1 MGNNENFVT
10 EQVTENVEQ
19 TTEQTKTFT
28 QADVDRM
35 VKEKLDEV
43 LPGKIARNSAKVEAR
58 IRGEYDREY
67 GGLMD
72 VLRAGTGKQTVGEI
86 TDSFK
91 EHYTQQGVQLPQ
103 KPMFSDRDLATLAEK
118 DAAEFIN
125 AGDDDVADEVARLEK
140 LGADNM
146 TDREK
151 KVYQRL
157 TQHRQN
163 AQREAELAK
172 LGVPE
177 EVYKSAE
184 FLNFAKKFDS
194 STPITDVYDIYRKT
208 HTKETKPMGSM
219 KTTGGNDTGVKEYY
233 SREEAA
239 KIKKEEYLRNPALL
253 KAVENSMLKWK

>member
-1 MGNNENFVT
+1 MENNENLVT
-10 EQVTENVEQ
+10 EQVTEKVEQ
-19 TTEQTKTFT
+19 TTEQPPKMYT
-28 QADVDRM
+28 Q
-35 VKEKLDEV
+35 DEV
-43 LPGKIARNSAKVEAR
+43 DALMGKRTARLEAK
-58 IRGEYDREY
+58 IRKEYDQEY

-91 EHYTQQGVQLPQ
+91 EHYTQQGVKLPQ
-103 KPMFSDRDLATLAEK
+103 KPMFSDGDLATLAEK
-118 DAAEFIN
+118 DAAELIN
-125 AGDDDVADEVARLEK
+125 AGNDDVADEVTRLEK

-151 KVYQRL
+151 LVYQRL
-157 TQHRQN
+157 KQHRQN
-163 AQREAELAK
+163 ADREAKLAK

-184 FLNFAKKFDS
+184 FLGFAKKFDS

-219 KTTGGNDTGVKEYY
+219 KTTESGDTGVKDYY
-233 SREEAA
+233 SREEAS
-239 KIKKEEYLRNPALL
+239 KFTKEDYLRNPALL
-253 KAVENSMLKWK
+253 KKVEESMPKWK

>member
-1 MGNNENFVT
+1 MGKRTSRLEAKIRKEY
-10 EQVTENVEQ
+10 EQ
-19 TTEQTKTFT
+19 
-28 QADVDRM
+28 
-35 VKEKLDEV
+35 
-43 LPGKIARNSAKVEAR
+43 
-58 IRGEYDREY
+58 EY

-72 VLRAGTGKQTVGEI
+72 VLRAGTGKQTVREI

-118 DAAEFIN
+118 DAAEFIS
-125 AGDDDVADEVARLEK
+125 AGNDDVADEIARLEK
-140 LGADNM
+140 LGADKM

-151 KVYQRL
+151 MVYQTL

-163 AQREAELAK
+163 ADRESELAK

-177 EVYKSAE
+177 EVYRSAE

-208 HTKETKPMGSM
+208 TTKETKPMGSM
-219 KTTGGNDTGVKEYY
+219 KTTESSDTGVKDYY
-233 SREEAA
+233 SFEEAE
-239 KIKKEEYLRNPALL
+239 KIPREALRSNPALM
-253 KAVENSMLKWK
+253 KAVQESMRKW

>member
-1 MGNNENFVT
+1 MENNENLVA

-19 TTEQTKTFT
+19 TTEQTPKTYT
-28 QADVDRM
+28 QEEVDALM
-35 VKEKLDEV
+35 
-43 LPGKIARNSAKVEAR
+43 GKRTARLEAK
-58 IRGEYDREY
+58 IRKEYDQEY

-118 DAAEFIN
+118 DAAEFIS
-125 AGDDDVADEVARLEK
+125 AGNDDVADEIARLEK
-140 LGADNM
+140 LGADKM

-151 KVYQRL
+151 LVYQTL

-163 AQREAELAK
+163 ADRESELAK

-177 EVYKSAE
+177 EVYRSAE

-208 HTKETKPMGSM
+208 TTKETKPMGSM
-219 KTTGGNDTGVKEYY
+219 KTTGGSDTGVKEYY

-253 KAVENSMLKWK
+253 KAVENSMSQWK

>member
-1 MGNNENFVT
+1 MENNENLVT

-19 TTEQTKTFT
+19 TTEQTPKMYT
-28 QADVDRM
+28 Q
-35 VKEKLDEV
+35 DEV
-43 LPGKIARNSAKVEAR
+43 DALMGKRTARLEAK
-58 IRGEYDREY
+58 IRREYEQEY

-103 KPMFSDRDLATLAEK
+103 KPMFSDGDLATLAEK

-125 AGDDDVADEVARLEK
+125 AGNDDVADEVARLEK
-140 LGADNM
+140 LGAANM

-151 KVYQRL
+151 KVYQML
-157 TQHRQN
+157 KQHRQN
-163 AQREAELAK
+163 TDREAELAK

-184 FLNFAKKFDS
+184 FLNFAKKFDL
-194 STPITDVYDIYRKT
+194 STPSQMFMTSTER
-208 HTKETKPMGSM
+208 HTQKKP
-219 KTTGGNDTGVKEYY
+219 NPW
-233 SREEAA
+233 EA
-239 KIKKEEYLRNPALL
+239 
-253 KAVENSMLKWK
+253 

>member
-1 MGNNENFVT
+1 MDNNENFVAK
-10 EQVTENVEQ
+10 QVTENVEQ

-58 IRGEYDREY
+58 IRRENDQKYGE
-67 GGLMD
+67 LMD

-86 TDSFK
+86 TESFK
-91 EHYTQQGVQLPQ
+91 EHYTQQGIQLPQ
-103 KPMFSDRDLATLAEK
+103 KPMFSNGDLATLAEK
-118 DAAEFIN
+118 DAAEFIS
-125 AGDDDVADEVARLEK
+125 AGNDDVADEIARLEK
-140 LGADNM
+140 LGADKM

-151 KVYQRL
+151 MVYQTL
-157 TQHRQN
+157 TQRRQN
-163 AQREAELAK
+163 ADREAELAK

-184 FLNFAKKFDS
+184 FKGFAKKFDS

-219 KTTGGNDTGVKEYY
+219 KTTGSSDTGVKDYY
-233 SREEAA
+233 SFEEAE
-239 KIKKEEYLRNPALL
+239 KIPREVLRSNPALM
-253 KAVENSMLKWK
+253 KAVEESMRKW

>member
-86 TDSFK
+86 TESFK

-118 DAAEFIN
+118 DAAEFIS
-125 AGDDDVADEVARLEK
+125 AGYDDVVEEVARLEK
-140 LGADNM
+140 LGADKM

-151 KVYQRL
+151 LVYQTL

-163 AQREAELAK
+163 ADRETELAK

-177 EVYKSAE
+177 EVYRSAE
-184 FLNFAKKFDS
+184 FKGFAKKFDS
-194 STPITDVYDIYRKT
+194 ITPITDVYDIYRKT

-219 KTTGGNDTGVKEYY
+219 KTTESSDTGVKDYY
-233 SREEAA
+233 SFEEAD
-239 KIKKEEYLRNPALL
+239 KIPREVLRSNPALM
-253 KAVENSMLKWK
+253 KAVRESMRKW

>member
-1 MGNNENFVT
+1 MDNNENLVT
-10 EQVTENVEQ
+10 EQVTEKVEQ
-19 TTEQTKTFT
+19 TTEQTPKTYT
-28 QADVDRM
+28 QEEVDALM
-35 VKEKLDEV
+35 
-43 LPGKIARNSAKVEAR
+43 GKRTSRLEAK
-58 IRGEYDREY
+58 IRREYDQEY

-86 TDSFK
+86 TESFK
-91 EHYTQQGVQLPQ
+91 EHYTQQGVKLPQ
-103 KPMFSDRDLATLAEK
+103 KPMFSNGDLATLAEK
-118 DAAEFIN
+118 DAAEFIS
-125 AGDDDVADEVARLEK
+125 AGNDDVADEIARLEK
-140 LGADNM
+140 LGADKM

-151 KVYQRL
+151 MVYQTL
-157 TQHRQN
+157 KQHRQN
-163 AQREAELAK
+163 TDREAELAK

-184 FLNFAKKFDS
+184 FKGFAKKFDS

-219 KTTGGNDTGVKEYY
+219 KTTESSDTGVKEYY

-253 KAVENSMLKWK
+253 KAVENSMSKWK

>member
-1 MGNNENFVT
+1 MENNENLVA
-10 EQVTENVEQ
+10 EQVTEKVEQ
-19 TTEQTKTFT
+19 TTEQTPKTYT
-28 QADVDRM
+28 QEEVDALM
-35 VKEKLDEV
+35 
-43 LPGKIARNSAKVEAR
+43 GKRTSRLEAK
-58 IRGEYDREY
+58 IRREYDQEY

-86 TDSFK
+86 TESFK

>member
-1 MGNNENFVT
+1 MDNNEKLVT
-10 EQVTENVEQ
+10 EQVTEKVEQ
-19 TTEQTKTFT
+19 TTEQTPKTYT
-28 QADVDRM
+28 QEEVDALM
-35 VKEKLDEV
+35 
-43 LPGKIARNSAKVEAR
+43 GKRTSRLEAK
-58 IRGEYDREY
+58 IRKEYDQEY

-103 KPMFSDRDLATLAEK
+103 RPMFSDGDLATLAEK

-140 LGADNM
+140 LGVDNM

-151 KVYQRL
+151 MVYQRL

-194 STPITDVYDIYRKT
+194 GTPITDVYDIYRKT

-219 KTTGGNDTGVKEYY
+219 KNTGGGDTGVKEYY

-253 KAVENSMLKWK
+253 KAVENSMSKWK